1 MEGNDYFLKIKPFM
15 SDYRSASPD
24 RYGVLKEYA
33 RENRKKATLAEQI
46 LWEELRNGKLGI
58 KFLRQHVIGD
68 YIVDFVSR
76 SNGLVIEVDGAY
88 HLERQQEIND
98 EIRTLDLE
106 RLGYHVIRFSNDDV
120 MFNLD
125 SVIEEIEKSI

>member
-1 MEGNDYFLKIKPFM
+1 MITSKIMNKDKAFM

-24 RYGVLKEYA
+24 RYGILKGFA

-46 LWEELRNGKLGI
+46 LWEELRNDKLGV
-58 KFLRQHVIGD
+58 KFLRQHIIGD

-106 RLGYHVIRFSNDDV
+106 RLGYHVIRFSNEDV
-120 MFNLD
+120 MLNLD

>member
-1 MEGNDYFLKIKPFM
+1 M

-24 RYGVLKEYA
+24 RYGILKGFA

-46 LWEELRNGKLGI
+46 LWEELRNDKLGVR
-58 KFLRQHVIGD
+58 FLRQHIIGD

-106 RLGYHVIRFSNDDV
+106 RLGYHVIRFSNEDV
-120 MFNLD
+120 MLNLD
-125 SVIEEIEKSI
+125 SVLEEIEKSI